1 MEMILN
7 NFKRALAQRDLQI
20 GLWSHLSSHVSA
32 EVIGGA
38 GFDWIVLDA
47 EHSPNETFL
56 LHQQLQALVEGG
68 SHPVVRLAWNDKVLI
83 KRVLDIGV
91 QTLLV
96 PYVQTADEARAAVA
110 ATRYPGSGGER
121 GFTGLSR
128 ASRFGRIKDYHAR
141 AEAELCVL
149 VQVETREALDNLE
162 AIAAVEGVD
171 GIFIGPGDLSAAMG
185 HLNNPAHPDMQRIF
199 QQTIARIL
207 ATGKPAGILTGDEA
221 LARQYIDWGCSFT
234 AVGADIALL
243 ARASEQ
249 LAARFQQVKAS
260 RVNSGVKAA

>member
-1 MEMILN
+1 MEMPRN
-7 NFKRALAQRDLQI
+7 RFKQGLQAGQLQI
-20 GLWSHLSSHVSA
+20 GLWSHLSNHVST

-56 LHQQLQALVEGG
+56 LHQQLQALIEGQ
-68 SHPVVRLAWNDKVLI
+68 SSPVVRVAWNDKVLI
-83 KRVLDIGV
+83 KRVLDIGA

-96 PYVQTADEARAAVA
+96 PYVQNAKEAAEAVA
-110 ATRYPGSGGER
+110 AVRYPAEGGVR

-128 ASRFGRIKDYHAR
+128 ASRFGRIKDYHLR
-141 AEAELCVL
+141 ASQELCVI
-149 VQVETREALDNLE
+149 VQVETGEALEQIE

-171 GIFIGPGDLSAAMG
+171 GIFIGPGDLSAALG
-185 HLNNPAHPDMQRIF
+185 HIGNPAHPEVQAAIADAIKRIG
-199 QQTIARIL
+199 A
-207 ATGKPAGILTGDEA
+207 AGKPAGILTGDESQ
-221 LARQYIDWGCSFT
+221 ARQYIEWGCAFV

-249 LAARFQQVKAS
+249 LAARFEPLKAT
-260 RVNSGVKAA
+260 

>member
-1 MEMILN
+1 MEMTLN
-7 NFKRALAQRDLQI
+7 KFKRAIQQRELQI
-20 GLWSHLSSHVSA
+20 GLWSHLSNHVST
-32 EVIGGA
+32 EVIGGS

-56 LHQQLQALVEGG
+56 LHQQLQALTEGG

-96 PYVQTADEARAAVA
+96 PYVQTAEEARAAVA
-110 ATRYPGSGGER
+110 ATRYPGAGTR

-141 AEAELCVL
+141 AQDEICVL
-149 VQVETREALDNLE
+149 VQVETAEALDNLE

-171 GIFIGPGDLSAAMG
+171 GVFIGPGDLSAAMG
-185 HLNNPAHPDMQRIF
+185 YLNNPAHPDMQRIF
-199 QQTIARIL
+199 QQTVARII
-207 ATGKPAGILTGDEA
+207 ATGKPAGILTGDEN
-221 LARQYIDWGCSFT
+221 LARQYIEWGCTFT

-249 LAARFQQVKAS
+249 LAARFQQVKAT
-260 RVNSGVKAA
+260 RVKAA

>member
-1 MEMILN
+1 MERIRN
-7 NFKRALAQRDLQI
+7 RFKQGLVTGELQI
-20 GLWSHLSSHVSA
+20 GLWSHLSNHVST

-68 SHPVVRLAWNDKVLI
+68 ASPVVRVAWNDKVLI
-83 KRVLDIGV
+83 KRVLDIGA

-96 PYVQTADEARAAVA
+96 PYVQNAAEAADAVA
-110 ATRYPGSGGER
+110 ATRYPAQGGVR

-128 ASRFGRIKDYHAR
+128 ASRFGRIAGYHEQAH
-141 AEAELCVL
+141 EDLCVI
-149 VQVETREALDNLE
+149 VQVETPEALAQIE
-162 AIAAVEGVD
+162 AIAAVEGID

-185 HLNNPAHPDMQRIF
+185 HIGQPGHPEVQAAIHDAVLRIR
-199 QQTIARIL
+199 A
-207 ATGKPAGILTGDEA
+207 AGKPAGILTGDEA
-221 LARQYIDWGCSFT
+221 QARQYIEWGCVFT

-249 LAARFQQVKAS
+249 LAGRFQAF
-260 RVNSGVKAA
+260 KAARRAGVPA

>member
-7 NFKRALAQRDLQI
+7 PFKRAIHNRELQI
-20 GLWSHLSSHVSA
+20 GLWSHLSNHVST

-83 KRVLDIGV
+83 KRVIDIGV
-91 QTLLV
+91 QTILV
-96 PYVQTADEARAAVA
+96 PYVQNADEAAAAVA
-110 ATRYPGSGGER
+110 ATRYPAEGGMR

-128 ASRFGRIKDYHAR
+128 ASRFGRIKDYHGR
-141 AEAELCVL
+141 AQDELCVI
-149 VQVETREALDNLE
+149 VQVETSEALAQIE
-162 AIAAVEGVD
+162 AIAAIDGVD

-185 HLNNPAHPDMQRIF
+185 QIGNPGHADVQRAIRDAI
-199 QQTIARIL
+199 TRIN
-207 ATGKPAGILTGDEA
+207 AAGKPAGILTGDEA
-221 LARQYIDWGCSFT
+221 QARQYIEWGCCFT

-249 LAARFQQVKAS
+249 LASRFQQFKATRS
-260 RVNSGVKAA
+260 EAA